1 MIEFHEINV
10 GGSISKNDA
19 CLTKLKKE
27 TMEIHTHKYKLLAT
41 ILKWEL
47 LWHGNS
53 FGYLVICNCNSYLV
67 CEFGFP
73 FFYVK
78 SFIE

>member
-27 TMEIHTHKYKLLAT
+27 TVEIHTHKYKLLAT

-47 LWHGNS
+47 LWYGNS
-53 FGYLVICNCNSYLV
+53 FGYLVICSYNSIWFVNSVVL
-67 CEFGFP
+67 
-73 FFYVK
+73 
-78 SFIE
+78 SFMLSLL

>member
-27 TMEIHTHKYKLLAT
+27 TMEIHTHKYKLVAT

-47 LWHGNS
+47 LGTATLS
-53 FGYLVICNCNSYLV
+53 AIL
-67 CEFGFP
+67 
-73 FFYVK
+73 
-78 SFIE
+78 